1 MKKKGDLWRIS
12 MTTKNHIAKYVSAPE
27 NKEKSR
33 EMMANELEQQLG
45 NQAPSLDTIKKM
57 ISKMRNTTNPI
68 DLRWDIGSL
77 TVYPISPEGVAKVFE
92 VLCQYSRPPRRQ
104 KGMWGMDITIREA
117 LWISRLSA
125 LPVPIGFLERRA
137 LNYANAER
145 ISELTGVPFETREND
160 EEIYEMIGYPGQK
173 SRPWTSK

>member
-12 MTTKNHIAKYVSAPE
+12 MTTRNHIAKYISAPE

-45 NQAPSLDTIKKM
+45 NQAPTLDTIKKM
-57 ISKMRNTTNPI
+57 ISKMRNTINPI
-68 DLRWDIGSL
+68 DRLWHLGTIIE
-77 TVYPISPEGVAKVFE
+77 YPIPPEGLAKVFE
-92 VLCQYSRPPRRQ
+92 VLCQYGRPPLRQ
-104 KGMWGMDITIREA
+104 KGAWGMDITIREA

-125 LPVPIGFLERRA
+125 LPMPIDFLERRA

-145 ISELTGVPFETREND
+145 ISELTGVPFETREKD

-173 SRPWTSK
+173 LRPETSG